1 MHPNM
6 YNLSKLRRMKYMYI
20 LTADNLFLLSSC
32 NSSIL
37 SFEILV
43 CMHRECESYSVFD
56 CDCRFEC
63 VFDSW
68 KRRKAKCN
76 FLTET
81 LLARLVLGL
90 NLKCC
95 RFFFASK
102 CHVNLDWSTRSV
114 RPITVVVLLYLR
126 PKKNRQH

>member
-1 MHPNM
+1 M
-6 YNLSKLRRMKYMYI
+6 YIYI

-95 RFFFASK
+95 RFFFLPQNAT
-102 CHVNLDWSTRSV
+102 STLIGRRVPFGQS
-114 RPITVVVLLYLR
+114 LLWFYFICGQ
-126 PKKNRQH
+126 KKIDNIEKFAP